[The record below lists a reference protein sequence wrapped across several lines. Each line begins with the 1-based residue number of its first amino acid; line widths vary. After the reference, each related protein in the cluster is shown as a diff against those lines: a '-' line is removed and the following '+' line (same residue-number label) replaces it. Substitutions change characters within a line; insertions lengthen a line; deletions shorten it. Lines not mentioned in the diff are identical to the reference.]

1 MKNQVDVRTEL
12 QNILKNDPNN
22 YSKILELSN
31 ELAKFDEDNVRFSV
45 DAGIIDRLG
54 KELVARHETAVSE
67 LVKNAYDADATR
79 VTITFKES
87 SGVGGTLEIVD
98 NGLGMTRE
106 QLINGFMRLSSSD
119 KLHFPRSPRYDRKR
133 AGKKGIGRFSAQR
146 LGKKLTI
153 ITQTLEAEKALKIV
167 IYWDDFM
174 GDKELSFV
182 TNEIEYIEK
191 EKEEGTTL
199 IIEDLR
205 DSWSEAQ
212 IKRVYRY
219 ASETIQPFPIAKT
232 KKDSKSPDD
241 PGFKL
246 KCIAI
251 YKGKKQIIAD
261 EETMLFEH
269 ALAEISGY
277 VDSEGFMY
285 LSLKSSKLNY
295 KENKVLLNPDEPY
308 LTVKNVHIKAHYFL
322 YNSKDT
328 NFIPKH
334 VETIIRETAKKQG
347 GIRLYRNGFR
357 VLPYGEPDDD
367 WLGLDASVRKRSLL
381 PGHGNINFIGFIEVN
396 NEIEEQFEELSSR
409 EGLIENKALDELEDF
424 GYKILTDSAR
434 RIAEIRGRKVSA
446 GQKDWK
452 KEPAEVITDAVD
464 ELKEI
469 LKEASL
475 GDEKDIDDDTLL
487 KLEKIDAIT
496 ESIETAQKQQK
507 ERQVDFIKEMNLL
520 RILAAL
526 GLTIGEF
533 IHEIKQ
539 YQSAL
544 KYDIESI
551 ETNNSL
557 EEIRKLNKRVKM
569 NLEGLST
576 YVSYFDEAFSENV
589 QRELKPIEL
598 RTVVYALKSTIDAD
612 STKRKIEFIEPKF
625 NGYNL
630 YTCAMHKSE
639 WASILFNFYTNSR
652 KAINRAKVKGKI
664 FIECGKKHNNV
675 YLEFSDNGDGIQL
688 EKRDKIFNAF
698 YTTSIPVGKIVKNHE
713 EMAGTGLGLKIVR
726 DIITS
731 YGGKI
736 FVREP
741 IKGYSTTIR
750 VELPWDKEGYKY
762 D

>member
-1 MKNQVDVRTEL
+1 MQEKIRKEL

-31 ELAKFDEDNVRFSV
+31 ELAKFDKNNVRFSV

-67 LVKNAYDADATR
+67 LVKNAYDADATK
-79 VTITFKES
+79 VELLFKES
-87 SGVGGTLEIVD
+87 YKVGGVLEIHD

-146 LGKKLTI
+146 LGEKLTI
-153 ITQTLEAEKALKIV
+153 ITQTLESEQALKV
-167 IYWDDFM
+167 VFYWDDFM
-174 GDKELSFV
+174 GDKELSFI
-182 TNEIEYIEK
+182 TNDIEFIEK
-191 EKEEGTTL
+191 EKDEGTTL
-199 IIEDLR
+199 IIEQLI
-205 DSWSEAQ
+205 DSWSEAK

-219 ASETIQPFPIAKT
+219 ASEILQPFPISKP
-232 KKDSKSPDD
+232 KKGSMLSNDL
-241 PGFKL
+241 GFKL
-246 KCIAI
+246 KCMVVNN
-251 YKGKKQIIAD
+251 GKKSIIAN
-261 EETMLFEH
+261 EETMFFKH
-269 ALAEISGY
+269 ALAEIDGY
-277 VDSEGFMY
+277 VDNEGYMY
-285 LSLKSSKLNY
+285 LSIKSKQLEY
-295 KENKVLLNPDEPY
+295 KEENILLNPNEPFES
-308 LTVKNVHIKAHYFL
+308 LKSVSLKAYHFI
-322 YNSKDT
+322 YNAGVISKQ
-328 NFIPKH
+328 I
-334 VETIIRETAKKQG
+334 ETLIREKSKTQG

-357 VLPYGEPDDD
+357 VLPYGEQQND
-367 WLGLDASVRKRSLL
+367 WLGLDASVRRRTIL
-381 PGHGNINFIGFIEVN
+381 PSHGNNNFFGFLEVN
-396 NEIEEQFEELSSR
+396 NDYGEQFEETSSR
-409 EGLIENKALDELEDF
+409 EGLLKNKAFEELTDF
-424 GYKILTDSAR
+424 GYKILTGA
-434 RIAEIRGRKVSA
+434 ILKLAEIRGVK
-446 GQKDWK
+446 QKTNQEVWK
-452 KEPAEVITDAVD
+452 KEPEEIITEAVD
-464 ELKEI
+464 DLKEI
-469 LKEASL
+469 LEEVSF
-475 GDEKDIDDDTLL
+475 GDEKKLDDDTLL
-487 KLEKIDAIT
+487 RIEKIEAIT
-496 ESIETAQKQQK
+496 ENIETAQKQQK

-539 YQSAL
+539 YQFAL

-551 ETNNSL
+551 ETNDSL
-557 EEIRKLNKRVKM
+557 EEIRKLNKRVKT

-598 RTVVYALKSTIDAD
+598 RTVVYALKSTINAD
-612 STKRKIEFIEPKF
+612 SSKRKIEFIEPKF
-625 NGYNL
+625 HGYNL

-652 KAINRAKVKGKI
+652 KAINRIKVKGKI
-664 FIECGKKHNNV
+664 FIECGKKRNSV

-688 EKRDKIFNAF
+688 EKREKIFNAF
-698 YTTSIPVGKIVKNHE
+698 YTTSTPVGKVVKNHE
-713 EMAGTGLGLKIVR
+713 EMTGTGLGLKIVR

-736 FVREP
+736 FVKEP
-741 IKGYSTTIR
+741 TKGYSTTIR